1 MCIFGLEMTSEDII
15 QKLVLA
21 RKSSPER
28 VDRKDVARHI
38 GIGLTTFSLYE
49 NGKTKP
55 DVERL
60 VRWAEA
66 LGFVVLILDEKTLGK

>member
-1 MCIFGLEMTSEDII
+1 MTSEDII

-21 RKSSPER
+21 RKSR
-28 VDRKDVARHI
+28 HGGVDRKDIARRI
-38 GIGLTTFSLYE
+38 GVGLTTFSLYE
-49 NGKTKP
+49 NGRTKP
-55 DVERL
+55 DVDRL